1 MTNYR
6 YLGKEVDEA
15 LGGWQSQVDTI
26 SKKVSA
32 GTGTLKR
39 IRPLVPWQTLLRM
52 YEALVAPYFDYCSEV
67 LGCMGK
73 GLCERLQRLLNSA
86 GRINLNDVSGDL

>member
-26 SKKVSA
+26 CKKVSA

-73 GLCERLQRLLNSA
+73 GLCERLQRLLNRA